1 MGLSEDL
8 QEPIYYFEKYAF
20 HYFFRQA
27 SQVLLPEMLCAPQL
41 LKLIEYDKKHDT
53 EFTYTLQRYLINERN
68 IKITASE
75 LHIHRSTMNYRI
87 SRLKELL
94 EIDLENS
101 ENRLYLLNSFYMLD
115 FKELYQS

>member
-1 MGLSEDL
+1 MGLNEDL
-8 QEPIYYFEKYAF
+8 QEPIYYFEKHAF
-20 HYFFRQA
+20 HYFFHQA
-27 SQVLLPEMLCAPQL
+27 SQEMLPEMLCAPQL
-41 LKLIEYDKKHDT
+41 LKLIEYDKEHDT

>member
-1 MGLSEDL
+1 
-8 QEPIYYFEKYAF
+8 
-20 HYFFRQA
+20 
-27 SQVLLPEMLCAPQL
+27 MLCAPQL

-75 LHIHRSTMNYRI
+75 LHIHRSTMNDRI